1 MQQAP
6 LVPEL
11 HLYSLPQCTIL
22 LHCPGLQSLVLIFMD
37 IWGPGLKLFSFRM
50 GKDLECQA
58 GVIFPSWLGLGG
70 ILSPPAPPAKPRALV
85 LGQL

>member
-37 IWGPGLKLFSFRM
+37 IWGPGLAVFVPHGERPGM
-50 GKDLECQA
+50 
-58 GVIFPSWLGLGG
+58 PSWRHLPELAWAGG